1 MTQQASEKLLAIVH
15 ERRQI
20 RLEELLSHL
29 PEFSWNQVFSVVDE
43 LSRREL
49 ICLRRR
55 GFDYEL
61 RAALP
66 LSGCPTGSFS

>member
-1 MTQQASEKLLAIVH
+1 MTQQASAKLLAIIQD
-15 ERRQI
+15 RRQI
-20 RLEELLSHL
+20 RLEELLASL
-29 PEFSWNQVFSVVDE
+29 PELTWNQVFSLVDE

-61 RAALP
+61 YAASLP
-66 LSGCPTGSFS
+66 A